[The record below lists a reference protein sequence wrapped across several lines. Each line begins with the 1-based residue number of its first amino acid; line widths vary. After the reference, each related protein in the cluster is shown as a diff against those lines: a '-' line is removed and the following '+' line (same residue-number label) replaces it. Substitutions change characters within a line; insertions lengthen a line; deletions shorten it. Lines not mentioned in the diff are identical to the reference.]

1 MCTSSSELVHQIA
14 PIGTTFL
21 KQSRAQ
27 KRTLTTSKGKGKRQQ
42 VDPPQGDVQINPF
55 MDPIVEAK
63 DGDED
68 TPIASTSKAALSLC
82 YAKESARDLVVHHTM
97 IETFITTQD
106 AHGQLLESLIIDV
119 ATFRVEFN

>member
-1 MCTSSSELVHQIA
+1 
-14 PIGTTFL
+14 
-21 KQSRAQ
+21 
-27 KRTLTTSKGKGKRQQ
+27 
-42 VDPPQGDVQINPF
+42 

-68 TPIASTSKAALSLC
+68 TPIASTSKAAISLC